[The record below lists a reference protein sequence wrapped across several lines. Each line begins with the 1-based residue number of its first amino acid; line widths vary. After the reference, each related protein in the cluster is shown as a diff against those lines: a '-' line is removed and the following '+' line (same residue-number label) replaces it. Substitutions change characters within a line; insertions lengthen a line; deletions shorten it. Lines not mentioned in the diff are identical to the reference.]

1 MRQFHANPSASRP
14 LAVSVVD
21 GWLSSVGETRLAQE
35 SRFTVGI
42 LGWIVL
48 GLIAGAIAKAIL
60 PGRQGGG
67 WIATLIL
74 GVVGALLGGFIGSA
88 IFGIGLE
95 NFWSLQTWIVAII
108 GAIVVLLIY
117 GLVTRGSRSRA

>member
-1 MRQFHANPSASRP
+1 
-14 LAVSVVD
+14 
-21 GWLSSVGETRLAQE
+21 
-35 SRFTVGI
+35 VGI

-88 IFGIGLE
+88 VFGIGLE
-95 NFWSLQTWIVAII
+95 EFWSLQTWIVAIV
-108 GAIVVLLIY
+108 GAIIVLLIY